1 MTEGHGVAIL
11 SIILKVYF
19 NFGKIHNY
27 EVSILSSQDRR
38 EKERESRRSAIL
50 KAARKLFF
58 DRGLKNVTVDNIAAK
73 AEVSK
78 GSVYLYFKS
87 KEEIYTQILINDSIN
102 SFQDLEKKFSA
113 KDAPAEELLL
123 AFADN
128 YIDYFLN
135 ENELFRILMTF
146 MLHADDMILTDEQN
160 AQLLQATNDNI
171 KFVSEILQKGV
182 DAGEFSPITNIKQ
195 AQNAIWGL
203 LNGMISLFLFMGKQ
217 ERRAE
222 SIHSTAKD
230 S

>member
-1 MTEGHGVAIL
+1 M
-11 SIILKVYF
+11 
-19 NFGKIHNY
+19 
-27 EVSILSSQDRR
+27 SSQDRR
-38 EKERESRRSAIL
+38 EKERESRRSSIL

-58 DRGLKNVTVDNIAAK
+58 DRGFKNVTVDNIAAK

-87 KEEIYTQILINDSIN
+87 KEEIYTQILINDSIATFEDFKN
-102 SFQDLEKKFSA
+102 KFSA
-113 KDAPAEELLL
+113 RETPAAQLLL
-123 AFADN
+123 EFADN
-128 YIDYFLN
+128 YINYFLN

-160 AQLLQATNDNI
+160 AQLLQTTNDNI

-203 LNGMISLFLFMGKQ
+203 LNGIISLFLFTGKPAM
-217 ERRAE
+217 RAE
-222 SIHSTAKD
+222 RIHATAKD
-230 S
+230 SLSILIKGLKA

>member
-1 MTEGHGVAIL
+1 
-11 SIILKVYF
+11 
-19 NFGKIHNY
+19 
-27 EVSILSSQDRR
+27 LSSQDRR

-58 DRGLKNVTVDNIAAK
+58 DRGFKNVTVDNIAAK

-87 KEEIYTQILINDSIN
+87 KEEIYTQILINDSIATFEDFKN
-102 SFQDLEKKFSA
+102 KFSA
-113 KDAPAEELLL
+113 RETPAAQLLL
-123 AFADN
+123 EFADN
-128 YIDYFLN
+128 YINYFLN

-160 AQLLQATNDNI
+160 AQLLQTTNDNI

-203 LNGMISLFLFMGKQ
+203 LNGIISLFLFTGKPAM
-217 ERRAE
+217 RAE
-222 SIHSTAKD
+222 RIHATAKD
-230 S
+230 SLIILIKGLKA